1 MASLV
6 RPPLRP
12 SLLRRG
18 LDALALAL
26 WLCAGWAAAPAPALA
41 AESARDVLED
51 FRAHGYPS
59 PLLALE
65 RLQQSGLVPDGEDAA
80 NQDLHWRY
88 ESARAEL
95 ALGIGDHAVA
105 SAAMSRLQ
113 ALAEKEHCA
122 PCTTAL
128 LLRQEQQAEA
138 VGGNELRQ
146 RLAALTALPVPADPQ
161 LQYEWYMARSA
172 AQAILGDS
180 EGAIAEAL
188 KASETATLYDRPADL
203 AITLSILASVNA
215 SRRDLNRAIEYAR
228 QGVTL
233 ARQIGHKF
241 ALVRLLVNHSYSL
254 ATQKENT
261 ERKAVLEE
269 LLTLTESTRGLQ
281 TIRLNTLI
289 NLAALSN
296 DTHDYNK
303 AVDYATRAE
312 RMADRDVDP
321 NGYAFTIV
329 NRGVAWAHLGRIDE
343 GLALVK
349 TSVEIAEKTGDK
361 RELADLIEQQV
372 DAFETAGRTQAAL
385 QALRRWIALNNEVT
399 ATQREQAVTQMQEA
413 FAAQQRVREIE
424 NLKLDNARR
433 DAELQLRSWRER
445 AWAAAAVL
453 VALLAFITWQRLARS
468 RTINRSLRHDVER
481 LSDESLHDALTGAYN
496 RRYGEALLQRLNS
509 DNAKQP
515 EARRRA
521 VSLMMLDVDHFKRIN
536 DTHGHAA
543 GDVVLVE
550 MTQRLQ
556 AMLRD
561 GDAVVRWGGE
571 EFLLILPGTDT
582 SGLQVVAERALAA
595 LGLDPIALPQGKQL
609 PVRASAGGV
618 VWRAGGEVTWV
629 ASLALTDA
637 ALYQAKADGRNRAI
651 FALSDQP
658 FAEAELEQLPRLA
671 AEGRVELVTVNGVP
685 QEAPV
690 APHTPSET
698 PTPLHET
705 AAA

>member
-6 RPPLRP
+6 SSSPLRP
-12 SLLRRG
+12 SFIRRFTHTLFAG
-18 LDALALAL
+18 LMLA
-26 WLCAGWAAAPAPALA
+26 AGWGAAPAAQA
-41 AESARDVLED
+41 AESVAEVLED

-65 RLQQSGLVPDGEDAA
+65 RLQQAEPITDSSETL
-80 NQDLHWRY
+80 DLRWRF
-88 ESARAEL
+88 ESARADL
-95 ALGIGDHAVA
+95 ALGIGDHSAA

-113 ALAEKEHCA
+113 TMAEKERCA

-138 VGGNELRQ
+138 VGGSELRQ
-146 RLAALTALPVPADPQ
+146 RLAALTALPIPTDPQ

-172 AQAILGDS
+172 AQAILGDY

-215 SRRDLNRAIEYAR
+215 SRRDLSRAIEYAR
-228 QGVTL
+228 QGLTV
-233 ARQIGHKF
+233 AREIGHKF
-241 ALVRLLVNHSYSL
+241 ALVRLLVNHSYAL

-269 LLTLTESTRGLQ
+269 LLTQTESTRGLQ

-296 DTHDYNK
+296 DTRDYNK

-321 NGYAFTIV
+321 NGYAFALV
-329 NRGVAWAHLGRIDE
+329 NRGVAWTHLGRHDE

-349 TSVEIAEKTGDK
+349 TSIEIAEKTGDK

-372 DAFETAGRTQAAL
+372 DALETAGRTQAAL

-399 ATQREQAVTQMQEA
+399 ATQREQAVTQMQET
-413 FAAQQRVREIE
+413 FAAQQRVRHIE

-433 DAELQLRSWRER
+433 DAELQLRAWRER

-468 RTINRSLRHDVER
+468 RSINRGLRHDVER
-481 LSDESLHDALTGAYN
+481 LSDESLHDPMTGAYN
-496 RRYGEALLQRLNS
+496 RRYGEAMLQRLDS

-515 EARRRA
+515 ETRRRT
-521 VSLMMLDVDHFKRIN
+521 VSLMLLDVDHFKRVN

-543 GDVVLVE
+543 GDAVLIE
-550 MTQRLQ
+550 MTRRLQ

-571 EFLLILPGTDT
+571 EFLLILPGTDAA
-582 SGLQVVAERALAA
+582 GLHVVAERALAA
-595 LGLDPIALPQGKQL
+595 IGLEPIALAQGRQL
-609 PVRASAGGV
+609 AVRASAGGV
-618 VWRAGGEVTWV
+618 VWRAGCGTTWV
-629 ASLALTDA
+629 DRLALADA
-637 ALYQAKADGRNRAI
+637 ALYQAKADGRNRAV
-651 FALSDQP
+651 FALSDEP
-658 FAEAELEQLPRLA
+658 FAEAELEQLHKLA
-671 AEGRVELVTVNGVP
+671 AEGRVELVTVDGVAQDP
-685 QEAPV
+685 A
-690 APHTPSET
+690 TPSST
-698 PTPLHET
+698 TASSTVRSRHET